1 MNQCL
6 LSRWI
11 VKLERGDSDMCTSLL
26 RKKYLEERVFLVLT
40 LVGGSQL
47 WRGLHDIK
55 YTCMQGLKYIMGNE
69 KKIRF

>member
-1 MNQCL
+1 
-6 LSRWI
+6 
-11 VKLERGDSDMCTSLL
+11 MCTSLL
-26 RKKYLEERVFLVLT
+26 RKKYLEERGFLVLT

>member
-26 RKKYLEERVFLVLT
+26 RKKYLEERGFLVLT
-40 LVGGSQL
+40 LVGGVSIVE
-47 WRGLHDIK
+47 GAS
-55 YTCMQGLKYIMGNE
+55 
-69 KKIRF
+69 